1 MNTGEN
7 INEEMLAAFI
17 DGNCTP
23 LERYIIEQS
32 LKDEKVQ
39 EIVDIVDDCKVLD
52 KVNSI
57 DPIDISEAIDK
68 YLKPIEE
75 LKELKRN
82 IITEKTEHIL

>member
-32 LKDEKVQ
+32 LKDEK
-39 EIVDIVDDCKVLD
+39 IVDIVDDCKVLD
-52 KVNSI
+52 KVDSI

>member
-39 EIVDIVDDCKVLD
+39 EIVDICR
-52 KVNSI
+52 
-57 DPIDISEAIDK
+57 
-68 YLKPIEE
+68 Y
-75 LKELKRN
+75 
-82 IITEKTEHIL
+82 

>member
-1 MNTGEN
+1 MNNVEN

-23 LERYIIEQS
+23 LEKTIIEQS

-39 EIVDIVDDCKVLD
+39 EVVDIVGDCKNLD
-52 KVNSI
+52 NI
-57 DPIDISEAIDK
+57 ECIEPIDISEAIDK
-68 YLKPIEE
+68 YLKPIED

-82 IITEKTEHIL
+82 ITTEKKESFL